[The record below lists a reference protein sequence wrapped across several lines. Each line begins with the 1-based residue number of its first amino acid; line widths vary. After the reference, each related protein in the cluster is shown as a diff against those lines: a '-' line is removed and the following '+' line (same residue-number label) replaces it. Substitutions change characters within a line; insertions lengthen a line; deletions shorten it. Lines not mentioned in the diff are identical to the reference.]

1 MSLTP
6 EIAASFVAWFSTA
19 EYGSAPSTPPKV
31 PRPAYVLI
39 PPATATN
46 QGLRTFLFDRLA
58 PRDMAFTDRGIC
70 VDERPLRVLLLEAT
84 AFTTRNAETAS
95 ADGSASSS
103 DASVMTAN
111 RRDGVKRRHATMK
124 PRPGF
129 SPWAVCDAASAEALL
144 QGLPAG
150 PSERRRLLEAF
161 SARSN
166 RQLPITTSLHVKA
179 LESLHN
185 EFPNFSEV
193 IDDLSDHLSLRARM
207 KSPLQL
213 PTTLVVGEPGVG
225 KTEFCRR
232 LASRLGFYLVDRSLA
247 EMSAAF
253 VLLGNS
259 AAWSQ
264 SQPGLVAKMVG
275 EMRDGLAP
283 LLMLDELDKCRGDS
297 QYPVDAALLGL
308 MEPHTARAFRDE
320 HLTLGLNLEPM
331 SFLLTANRLDKIRP
345 EILSRV
351 SIATVRPPTSPEMR
365 QIVRSVDNILRSELR
380 GLDSAFERLS
390 EEVMDH
396 LAAMSPRAL
405 RSVLKRA
412 YGSVA
417 RRNQAT
423 PHRLNLSVADFPE
436 VARKPAPTAHTR
448 STSRSIVPLYVD
460 DARLWARRH

>member
-6 EIAASFVAWFSTA
+6 DIAASFVAWFSAA

-31 PRPAYVLI
+31 PRPAYILI
-39 PPATATN
+39 PPASTTN
-46 QGLRTFLFDRLA
+46 QALRTFLFDRLA

-70 VDERPLRVLLLEAT
+70 VDERPLRALLLEAT
-84 AFTTRNAETAS
+84 AVNTGTAS
-95 ADGSASSS
+95 ADGSAASS

-111 RRDGVKRRHATMK
+111 RRDGVKRRHAAMK
-124 PRPGF
+124 LRPGF

-144 QGLPAG
+144 QGLPTG

-161 SARSN
+161 SARSH
-166 RQLPITTSLHVKA
+166 RQLPITTPLHVKA
-179 LESLHN
+179 LESLQN

-193 IDDLSDHLSLRARM
+193 INDLSDHLSLRARM

-213 PTTLVVGEPGVG
+213 PTTLVLGEPGVG

-259 AAWSQ
+259 ASWSQ
-264 SQPGLVAKMVG
+264 SQPGLVAKMVA
-275 EMRDGLAP
+275 EMGDGLAP
-283 LLMLDELDKCRGDS
+283 LLMFDELDKTRGDS
-297 QYPVDAALLGL
+297 QYPVDTALLGL
-308 MEPHTARAFRDE
+308 MEPHTARTFRDE

-331 SFLLTANRLDKIRP
+331 SFLLTANRLDRVRP

-351 SIATVRPPTSPEMR
+351 SVATVRSPTRVEMNR
-365 QIVRSVDNILRSELR
+365 IVRSVDDTLRAELR
-380 GLDSAFERLS
+380 GLDSTFERLS
-390 EEVMDH
+390 DDVMQH
-396 LAAMSPRAL
+396 LAAMAPRAL

-417 RRNQAT
+417 KRDQAT
-423 PHRLNLSVADFPE
+423 PHRLKLCVADFPE
-436 VARKPAPTAHTR
+436 VARQSASAAPNRSPTR
-448 STSRSIVPLYVD
+448 SIMPLYLDEERSWV
-460 DARLWARRH
+460 RRH